1 MLRAIGREVV
11 LFIACAV
18 FTGAVGLILLDSWL
32 MPRYVRKGQQIEV
45 PNLID
50 RTPVQARLL
59 LARKGLRLKLREP
72 RWDTEI
78 PKGHLIAQH
87 PPANAR
93 VKQGRTV
100 LAVPS
105 KGRRS
110 FTVPNLVRKTLRQAG
125 LLAPQAGLAVG
136 EIHEEPSHDIPEG
149 SVIRHEPPSGAQVAG
164 GTGIILF
171 VSDGPPGVIIRMA
184 KLVGV
189 PIREARRKLEALG
202 LRVGK
207 IRYEFTTA
215 YAPNIVIR
223 QVPADTM
230 DVRQGSRVE
239 LVISKL

>member
-18 FTGAVGLILLDSWL
+18 FTGAAGLILVDSWL
-32 MPRYVRKGQQIEV
+32 MPRFVRKGQQIKV
-45 PNLID
+45 PDVID
-50 RTPVQARLL
+50 QTPAQARQL

-72 RWDTEI
+72 RWDTDI

-87 PPANAR
+87 PPASAL

-105 KGRRS
+105 LGRRS
-110 FTVPNLVRKTLRQAG
+110 FTTPNLVMKTLRQAG
-125 LLAPQAGLAVG
+125 LLAQQAGLVVG
-136 EIHEEPSHDIPEG
+136 EIHDEPSHDVPEG
-149 SVIRHEPPSGAQVAG
+149 SVIRHEPPSGAQVVG
-164 GTGIILF
+164 GTEVILF
-171 VSDGPPGVIIRMA
+171 VSDGPPGEIIPMVS
-184 KLVGV
+184 LVGI
-189 PIREARRKLEALG
+189 PIREARRKIEELG

-215 YAPNIVIR
+215 YAPNMVIH

-230 DVRQGSRVE
+230 EVRQGSRVE

>member
-1 MLRAIGREVV
+1 MLRTIGREVV

-18 FTGAVGLILLDSWL
+18 FMGAVGLILLDSWL
-32 MPRYVRKGQQIEV
+32 MPEYVRKGQQIEV
-45 PNLID
+45 PDVVD
-50 RTPVQARLL
+50 RTPEQARRL

-72 RWDTEI
+72 RWDTDI
-78 PKGHLIAQH
+78 PRGHIIAQH
-87 PPANAR
+87 PSANER

-110 FTVPNLVRKTLRQAG
+110 FTVPDLARKTLRQAG
-125 LLAPQAGLAVG
+125 LLAQQAGLAVG
-136 EIHEEPSHDIPEG
+136 EIHDEPSHDIAEG
-149 SVIRHEPPSGAQVAG
+149 SVIRHEPPPGARVAG
-164 GTGIILF
+164 GTEVILF
-171 VSDGPPGVIIRMA
+171 VSDGPPGEIIQMTN
-184 KLVGV
+184 LIGI
-189 PIREARRKLEALG
+189 PIREARREIEKLG
-202 LRVGK
+202 LQIGK

-230 DVRQGSRVE
+230 EVRQGSRVE